1 MRLGEIKQI
10 VDRVIDENGVIVI
23 SSESV
28 YGGQAFD
35 ISNYADA
42 ISALEILKEQDWND
56 LDYSP
61 IESITKKHPP
71 DKNES
76 QLTQDEFSQL
86 NTYVASL
93 NTKLPYFVSILSSM
107 VEEQDEKVINI
118 KLSDDIKSLSDL
130 NSLNKRLETIFK
142 IFKIDGEFELK
153 GFDKGTDWYVVSTI
167 GYSSYL
173 CLILG
178 LDIAKRFFETKEVYF
193 KSKKAELDYKASL
206 EKNEKYSDSLF
217 LAYRE
222 KRLEL
227 EVEEDAIEASKKIA
241 DTNGKTA
248 EELQSHIILGV
259 KELVKE
265 LGEGTEFHLSLN
277 PPEYVEGQIGSLRVD
292 YKKVQQIRAESDKMV
307 GKGKVKELLEPKE
320 DNSIEGIEK

>member
-10 VDRVIDENGVIVI
+10 VDKVVDENGVIVI
-23 SSESV
+23 SSESI
-28 YGGQAFD
+28 YGDQAFNVK
-35 ISNYADA
+35 NYADA
-42 ISALEILKEQDWND
+42 VAALNILDEQDWNE

-61 IESITKKHPP
+61 VESVVKKHPP
-71 DKNES
+71 DNEES
-76 QLTQDEFSQL
+76 QLTQEEFTQL
-86 NTYVASL
+86 NTYVSAL
-93 NTKLPYFVSILSSM
+93 NAKLPYFVSILASI
-107 VEEQDEKVINI
+107 VKEQDEKVINI
-118 KLSDDIKSLSDL
+118 KLSEDIKSLSGL
-130 NSLNKRLETIFK
+130 SNLNKRLETIFK
-142 IFKIDGEFELK
+142 IFKIDGEFEFN
-153 GFDKGTDWYVVSTI
+153 GFDKGTDWYVISTV

-178 LDIAKRFFETKEVYF
+178 LDIAKRFFETKELYF

-206 EKNEKYSDSLF
+206 EKNEKYSESLF

-241 DTNGKTA
+241 DTNGKTP
-248 EELQSHIILGV
+248 EELQTHIILGV

-277 PPEYVEGQIGSLRVD
+277 PPEYVEGTIGSLRVD
-292 YKKVQQIRAESDKMV
+292 YKKVQQIRAEEDKMV
-307 GKGKVKELLEPKE
+307 GKGKAKELMEPKE
-320 DNSIEGIEK
+320 EDLTEKIEK